1 MNEQI
6 NEFKVYR
13 NTYCLLKA
21 IPDRSKQGELALDI
35 LDYAFKDIE
44 PLYLEDDE
52 LYGYWINII
61 EVLKKTKSS
70 IFKGKQ
76 GGRPKKD
83 DEFYEGKKA
92 NSKAELKANQKAETK
107 AGTKPNNN
115 ISYFLF
121 LISNFNNLNND
132 ETIKNKIIDW
142 LEYKQER
149 KEPYTERGLKSLLV
163 RIDRATS
170 LYGVERV
177 IDLIDECMGSMYK
190 GIIFEKL
197 EKKEL
202 NSSKQSKR
210 EENKAALN
218 ELKEKYMRTQ
228 NDLHRNN

>member
-70 IFKGKQ
+70 ILKGKQ

-83 DEFYEGKKA
+83 DEFNEEKKA
-92 NSKAELKANQKAETK
+92 NSKAKLKANQKVETK
-107 AGTKPNNN
+107 AGAKPNN

-121 LISNFNNLNND
+121 LISNFNILNNNKL
-132 ETIKNKIIDW
+132 IKNKIKDW
-142 LEYKQER
+142 LEYKEER
-149 KEPYTERGLKSLLV
+149 KEMYKEKGLNALLA
-163 RIDRATS
+163 RLERATS
-170 LYGVERV
+170 QYGVEKV
-177 IDLIDECMGSMYK
+177 LNLIDECMANGYK

-197 EKKEL
+197 ETNKL

-218 ELKEKYMRTQ
+218 ELKEKYMREQ
-228 NDLHRNN
+228 NDIH

>member
-35 LDYAFKDIE
+35 LDYAFKNIE

-70 IFKGKQ
+70 ILKGKQ

-83 DEFYEGKKA
+83 GEFNEEKKA
-92 NSKAELKANQKAETK
+92 ELKAELKANQKAVTK
-107 AGTKPNNN
+107 VGAKPNNN

-121 LISNFNNLNND
+121 LISDFNNLNND

-170 LYGVERV
+170 LYGVERI

-202 NSSKQSKR
+202 SSSKQSKR

-218 ELKEKYMRTQ
+218 ELKAKYMRTQ

>member
-61 EVLKKTKSS
+61 EVIKKTKSS
-70 IFKGKQ
+70 ILKGKQ
-76 GGRPKKD
+76 GGRPKKN
-83 DEFYEGKKA
+83 DEFNEEEKA
-92 NSKAELKANQKAETK
+92 NSKAKGKANLKAETK
-107 AGTKPNNN
+107 PNN

-121 LISNFNNLNND
+121 LISNFNILNNNKL
-132 ETIKNKIIDW
+132 IKNKVKDW
-142 LEYKQER
+142 LEYKEER
-149 KEPYTERGLKSLLV
+149 KEMYKEKGLNALLA
-163 RIDRATS
+163 RLERATS
-170 LYGVERV
+170 QYGVEKV
-177 IDLIDECMGSMYK
+177 LNLIDECMANGYK

-197 EKKEL
+197 ETNKL

-218 ELKEKYMRTQ
+218 ELKEKYMREQ
-228 NDLHRNN
+228 NDIH